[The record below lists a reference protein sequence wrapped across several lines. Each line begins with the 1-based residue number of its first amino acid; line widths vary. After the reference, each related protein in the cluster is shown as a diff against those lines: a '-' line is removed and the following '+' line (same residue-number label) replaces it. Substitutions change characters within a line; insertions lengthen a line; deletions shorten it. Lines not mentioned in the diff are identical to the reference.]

1 MILPV
6 RGHAR
11 GATLVAAFVSV
22 ASLAGVA
29 KARPHPHRHAHV
41 EEAHVAPGLR
51 VSVQPIDGELGPAL
65 RGQIARLL
73 RSRGCHVVTNLPR
86 VAGTGQYLEMA
97 KDNRLAAIVSA
108 DLEER
113 AHWDN
118 VTFLVWD
125 GASGNVLGRWS
136 AASAPKNL
144 AKAIAKGFWKNLGP
158 RLGGAEA
165 PPSDDLGEAAPM
177 YVNAGESLP

>member
-11 GATLVAAFVSV
+11 GATLVVFVSLT
-22 ASLAGVA
+22 SLAGIA
-29 KARPHPHRHAHV
+29 EARPHTHRHVRV
-41 EEAHVAPGLR
+41 EEAHVSPGLR
-51 VSVQPIDGELGPAL
+51 VSVQPIGGELGPAL
-65 RGQIARLL
+65 RAEIARLL
-73 RSRGCHVVTNLPR
+73 RAHGCHVMTTLPR

-97 KDNRLAAIVSA
+97 KDNHVAAFVSA

-113 AHWDN
+113 AHSDS

-136 AASAPKNL
+136 SAAAPKNL
-144 AKAIAKGFWKNLGP
+144 AKAVAKGFWKNLGP
-158 RLGGAEA
+158 RVGGAAA
-165 PPSDDLGEAAPM
+165 PPSDDLQEAAPM
-177 YVNAGESLP
+177 YVNAGEPLR